1 MEVESGN
8 RFSSITNGTTNK
20 SDLGIFSGISN
31 LHIRFCVQMVPP
43 FTWTQILPYVCFQV
57 CLMFYVLWIIHLLGS
72 KFATLYANREGK
84 CYCLYGAYEWSTVNR
99 PYKRGRCQCVAVS
112 RGSAH
117 ACFVWWKE
125 MYSLEKQ
132 KQNKIVSVCSAPCRQ
147 FWTHGHLAS

>member
-1 MEVESGN
+1 MEVESGS

-31 LHIRFCVQMVPP
+31 LHFRFQCKWFHHSPEHK
-43 FTWTQILPYVCFQV
+43 FF
-57 CLMFYVLWIIHLLGS
+57 LMFVSKYVSCSMDHSPIGS
-72 KFATLYANREGK
+72 KFATPYANQEGK
-84 CYCLYGAYEWSTVNR
+84 CYCLYGANALSTVKP
-99 PYKRGRCQCVAVS
+99 PYKHGRCQCVAVS
-112 RGSAH
+112 GGSAH

-125 MYSLEKQ
+125 MYWLQKQ